1 MSCFAT
7 VSGVRHCAGRRR
19 SIQHTSNFFGSVLPY
34 RVNACTRSSSTQA
47 NHQSRNNSNRR
58 RNVAVVVTA
67 VASLAGFSIYTRHV
81 RSKKLATLTPATDS
95 GLLISSSTPGQT
107 SKDSSPKYD
116 VSSLIELIT
125 RAGLVG
131 STKSV
136 KDELDALRKWHTE
149 RGYNGGLVVRDLSRP
164 LFSLDLFNSDPG
176 KQESAS
182 GKISVSSP
190 DIGVMNQR
198 ECYYLYYEI
207 LSNGETRQQLFC
219 RGTTVFSDV
228 LTCLQTWFVYDE
240 ELGCRVHY
248 GFNEHAN
255 RIVEDVIPLLVPPS
269 RHSTVEVCGHSLGGA
284 VSMLVAIKLRKRGY
298 FISRVTSVAGPRF
311 CRGLKERD
319 VLEKWLPA
327 DTIRIEDD
335 LDLVT
340 YLPPFGV
347 SVGDKLWL
355 VSDCCDGHKK
365 DDVYML
371 PREWMED
378 KLGKSDWVESVWLNL
393 RLFESLRQQNTTH
406 RVSSYA
412 KKLKRI
418 QHDHDPNDR

>member
-1 MSCFAT
+1 M
-7 VSGVRHCAGRRR
+7 G
-19 SIQHTSNFFGSVLPY
+19 II
-34 RVNACTRSSSTQA
+34 
-47 NHQSRNNSNRR
+47 
-58 RNVAVVVTA
+58 
-67 VASLAGFSIYTRHV
+67 AGFSIYTRRV
-81 RSKKLATLTPATDS
+81 RSKKLATLTPATES

-107 SKDSSPKYD
+107 SNPSSPKYD

-131 STKSV
+131 NTKSV
-136 KDELDALRKWHTE
+136 KDELDALRKWHAE

-164 LFSLDLFNSDPG
+164 LFTLDLFDLDSG
-176 KQESAS
+176 KQDSPSGQSSVAS
-182 GKISVSSP
+182 T
-190 DIGVMNQR
+190 DIGAMNQR

-219 RGTTVFSDV
+219 RGTTLFSDV

-240 ELGCRVHY
+240 ELGCRVHH

-269 RHSTVEVCGHSLGGA
+269 RHSTVELCGHSLGGA
-284 VSMLVAIKLRKRGY
+284 VAMLVAIKLRKRGY

-311 CRGLKERD
+311 CRGLEERD

-355 VSDCCDGHKK
+355 VTDYCDGRKK
-365 DDVYML
+365 EDVYML

-378 KLGKSDWVESVWLNL
+378 KLGNSHWVESVWLNL
-393 RLFESLRQQNTTH
+393 RLFESLREPYATH

-412 KKLKRI
+412 KKLKQI
-418 QHDHDPNDR
+418 QHTRVPNDS